1 MAEEESFKVT
11 DRRGRARDSSATD
24 AFPQPPPPAESPPV
38 GAPSTHPRDTEPPQ
52 DGPDLTGVFVM
63 FASTALIH
71 LGEAPDPMTG
81 QSRIDLEQAR
91 EAIDI
96 LLLLRSKTESN
107 RTEEESRLLE
117 EILYDLHLRFVRAT
131 ERPRQP

>member
-1 MAEEESFKVT
+1 
-11 DRRGRARDSSATD
+11 
-24 AFPQPPPPAESPPV
+24 
-38 GAPSTHPRDTEPPQ
+38 
-52 DGPDLTGVFVM
+52 
-63 FASTALIH
+63 
-71 LGEAPDPMTG
+71 MTG

>member
-1 MAEEESFKVT
+1 MTEEESFKVT
-11 DRRGRARDSSATD
+11 DRRGSARDSSATD
-24 AFPQPPPPAESPPV
+24 AFPQPPPPAGRPPA
-38 GAPSTHPRDTEPPQ
+38 GAPSAHPRDTHPAQ
-52 DGPDLTGVFVM
+52 DGLDLTGVFVM
-63 FASTALIH
+63 FASSALIH

-96 LLLLRSKTESN
+96 LLLLRSKTEGN

-131 ERPRQP
+131 ERPRQS